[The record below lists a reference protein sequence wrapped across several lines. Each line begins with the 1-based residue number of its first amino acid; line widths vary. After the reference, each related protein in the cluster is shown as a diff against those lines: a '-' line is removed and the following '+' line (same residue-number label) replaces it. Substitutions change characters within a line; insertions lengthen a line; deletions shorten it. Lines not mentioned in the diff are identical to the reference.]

1 MGGGC
6 TLIYDGKLSDNS
18 MQQMMTISR
27 ATIIATRV
35 MMKMMMMIM
44 GMANMALTCRS
55 IGAGTARHIHVGLR
69 L

>member
-1 MGGGC
+1 
-6 TLIYDGKLSDNS
+6 
-18 MQQMMTISR
+18 MTISR
-27 ATIIATRV
+27 GTIVATRV